1 MVYLNEP
8 KIVKSLFKAFSG
20 LAWDLENAN
29 GRTRQHYGKK
39 WSTHPHGLSNANGS
53 VTRGYVGGK
62 FLLKNVDSFL
72 FFFREENV

>member
-62 FLLKNVDSFL
+62 FLLKNVGSFL